1 MSDRSTAVEVRD
13 LSKAFCI
20 PRRQANTFKERVLHP
35 RRSNECDPL
44 QVLDAVSFDVGRG
57 EFFGIVGRNG
67 SGKSTLLKCLAG
79 IYRADA
85 GRMRVAGRLAPF
97 IELGVGF
104 NPNLA
109 ARDNVVLNAVMM
121 GLTPAQAR
129 ARFHEIIAFAEL
141 EDFVDLELKN
151 YSSGM
156 QVRLAFAVML
166 QSDAE
171 VLLIDEVLAVGDA
184 AFQQKCLDEFGTLR
198 ESGRTV
204 VLVTHDMSAVERFC
218 HKAMLLKGGRVAE
231 LGDPQEVALA
241 YLALN
246 FEGRAAL
253 EPDAAQG
260 DGGQLLHVEVRPD
273 PVAHGQP
280 IEIEVHAQV
289 DRYVAD
295 GFLTVWLDT
304 ADGARAIGYGDYV
317 GDVSP
322 GDRVKAV
329 FRCEQHLLSGHYYV
343 GWSLEHDP
351 GAGNY
356 TVFQTRVADLVVFA
370 GDAAGGLWAPTD
382 RSIEVTRL

>member
-1 MSDRSTAVEVRD
+1 MSVAVEVRD
-13 LSKAFCI
+13 LEKTFRI

-35 RRSNECDPL
+35 LRSREHDEL
-44 QVLDAVSFDVGRG
+44 RALSGVSFDIERG

-79 IYRADA
+79 IYGTDA
-85 GRMRVAGRLAPF
+85 GRIRIAGRLAPF

-129 ARFHEIIAFAEL
+129 ARFDEVIAFAEL
-141 EDFVDLELKN
+141 EEFVDLELKN

-166 QSDAE
+166 QSEAD

-184 AFQQKCLDEFGTLR
+184 AFQQKCLDEFQALR

-218 HKAMLLKGGRVAE
+218 HRAMLLRDGEVRA
-231 LGDPQEVALA
+231 LGDPQEVALD

-246 FEGRAAL
+246 FEGRTPVAPE
-253 EPDAAQG
+253 EPRG
-260 DGGQLLHVEVRPD
+260 DGAQLVRVSLERDAVPHGHPIRVEV
-273 PVAHGQP
+273 
-280 IEIEVHAQV
+280 EVEV
-289 DRYVAD
+289 DRPIPR
-295 GFLTVWLDT
+295 GFMTVWLDSAEGLRVMGEGQFT
-304 ADGARAIGYGDYV
+304 GDL
-317 GDVSP
+317 SP
-322 GDRVKAV
+322 GDRFVGIFTA
-329 FRCEQHLLSGHYYV
+329 EQKLISGHYYV
-343 GWSLEHDP
+343 GWSIEVEP
-351 GAGNY
+351 GTGDY
-356 TVFQTRVADLVVFA
+356 RIFQTRIADLVVFG
-370 GDAAGGLWAPTD
+370 GDAAGGLWAAD
-382 RSIEVTRL
+382 RFLEVRHL